1 MNYQQILS
9 FNYVF
14 NLINERNKVHY
25 SNHSNHIEVVK
36 LEDKFYMKD
45 INKNL
50 YLIQNIVSIDDINIK
65 SKKNH
70 HLYDINSY
78 LDTCIYFEKYKTKP
92 MEGFIELN
100 KHIYK
105 TINIEL
111 LKFLYFQYSIDKS
124 YFEN

>member
-1 MNYQQILS
+1 MNYQQILRLR
-9 FNYVF
+9 YVF
-14 NLINERNKVHY
+14 DLVNERNNLKY
-25 SNHSNHIEVVK
+25 SNPINHIEIVK
-36 LEDKFYMKD
+36 LEDKFYKKD

-50 YLIQNIVSIDDINIK
+50 YLIQNIDNLNEK

-92 MEGFIELN
+92 MEGFIQLS

-124 YFEN
+124 YFDN

>member
-1 MNYQQILS
+1 
-9 FNYVF
+9 
-14 NLINERNKVHY
+14 
-25 SNHSNHIEVVK
+25 

-50 YLIQNIVSIDDINIK
+50 YLIQNINNINEK

-92 MEGFIELN
+92 IEGFIELS

>member
-1 MNYQQILS
+1 MNYQQILRLK
-9 FNYVF
+9 YVF
-14 NLINERNKVHY
+14 DLVNERNNLKY
-25 SNHSNHIEVVK
+25 SNPSNHIEIVK

-50 YLIQNIVSIDDINIK
+50 YLIKNINNINEK

-70 HLYDINSY
+70 HLYNVNSY

-92 MEGFIELN
+92 LEGFIQLS

>member
-1 MNYQQILS
+1 MNYQQILRLR
-9 FNYVF
+9 YVF
-14 NLINERNKVHY
+14 DLVNERNNLKY
-25 SNHSNHIEVVK
+25 SNPINHIEIVK

-50 YLIQNIVSIDDINIK
+50 YLIQNIDNINEK

-92 MEGFIELN
+92 IEGFIELS
-100 KHIYK
+100 
-105 TINIEL
+105 TIRTR
-111 LKFLYFQYSIDKS
+111 
-124 YFEN
+124 

>member
-1 MNYQQILS
+1 MNYQQILRLK
-9 FNYVF
+9 YVF
-14 NLINERNKVHY
+14 DLVNERNNLKY
-25 SNHSNHIEVVK
+25 SNPSNHIEIVK

-50 YLIQNIVSIDDINIK
+50 YLIQNINNINEK

-70 HLYDINSY
+70 PLYDINSY

-92 MEGFIELN
+92 LEGFIQLS

>member
-1 MNYQQILS
+1 MNYQQILRLR
-9 FNYVF
+9 YVF
-14 NLINERNKVHY
+14 DLVNERNNLKY
-25 SNHSNHIEVVK
+25 SNPINHIEIVK
-36 LEDKFYMKD
+36 LEDKFYIKD

-50 YLIQNIVSIDDINIK
+50 YLIQNIDNINEK

-92 MEGFIELN
+92 MEGFIQLS